1 MAKEPI
7 YSQIA
12 TRAAAL
18 IASGEWQPGQ
28 RLPPERILCERLGV
42 SRTTLRQA
50 LAELEAR
57 GLISR
62 HQGRGTFVTRPRFDA
77 DATGSFSLSAA
88 LLRRG
93 RELRTR
99 VLAVAAVEA
108 GRHVATDLGCRPG
121 DQVLRL
127 ERLRLLDGEPLMLEL
142 AHLPLERFP
151 GLEAKDFEARSL
163 YAILAADYGVRPTLA
178 RESLEPVVCRAR
190 EAAILG
196 LPRRAPALRIVRL
209 TVDEQGRPIE
219 TNDALLRGDR
229 CRILLTRT
237 ADGWLDRATTAATAG
252 WLERISAPSVLL
264 AALGAGAADEDS
276 DEERVRPGETAAGR
290 RPTGLG
296 SPRRA
301 RR

>member
-1 MAKEPI
+1 MAREPV

-28 RLPPERILCERLGV
+28 RLPPERLLCERLGV

-77 DATGSFSLSAA
+77 DATDSFSLSAA

-108 GRHVATDLGCRPG
+108 GGHVATDLGCRPG
-121 DQVLRL
+121 DPALRL
-127 ERLRLLDGEPLMLEL
+127 ERLRLLDDEPLMLEL
-142 AHLPLERFP
+142 AHLPLARFP
-151 GLEAKDFEARSL
+151 GLETKDFANRSL
-163 YAILAADYGVRPTLA
+163 YAILAEDYGARPSVA

-190 EAAILG
+190 EAALLG
-196 LPRRAPALRIVRL
+196 LPKRAPALRIIRL
-209 TVDEQGRPIE
+209 TVDDAGRPIE

-237 ADGWLDRATTAATAG
+237 ADGWLDRAAGSGTSG
-252 WLERISAPSVLL
+252 WLERISAPNVLL
-264 AALGAGAADEDS
+264 AALGDGPADDPAGEPRASEAAGPALG
-276 DEERVRPGETAAGR
+276 RTRAGR
-290 RPTGLG
+290 R
-296 SPRRA
+296 
-301 RR
+301 

>member
-1 MAKEPI
+1 MAREPI

-28 RLPPERILCERLGV
+28 RLPPERVLCERLGV

-77 DATGSFSLSAA
+77 DATDSFSLSAA

-108 GRHVATDLGCRPG
+108 GGHVATDLGCRPG
-121 DQVLRL
+121 DPVLRL
-127 ERLRLLDGEPLMLEL
+127 ERLRLLDDEPLMLEL
-142 AHLPLERFP
+142 AHLPLARFP
-151 GLEAKDFEARSL
+151 GLETKDFAHRSL
-163 YAILAADYGVRPTLA
+163 YAILAEDYGARPSLA

-190 EAAILG
+190 EAALLG
-196 LPRRAPALRIVRL
+196 LPKRAPALRIVRL
-209 TVDEQGRPIE
+209 TVDDAGRPIE

-237 ADGWLDRATTAATAG
+237 ADGWLDRAAETGTSG
-252 WLERISAPSVLL
+252 WLERISAPNVLL
-264 AALGAGAADEDS
+264 AALGDGPVDDPAGEPRATEPAGPALG
-276 DEERVRPGETAAGR
+276 RTRNGR
-290 RPTGLG
+290 R
-296 SPRRA
+296 
-301 RR
+301 

>member
-18 IASGEWQPGQ
+18 IAAGEWQPGQ
-28 RLPPERILCERLGV
+28 RLPPERVLCERLGV

-77 DATGSFSLSAA
+77 DATESFSLSAA

-99 VLAVAAVEA
+99 VLAVEAVEA
-108 GRHVATDLGCRPG
+108 GGHVATDLGCRPG
-121 DQVLRL
+121 DPVLRL

-142 AHLPLERFP
+142 AHLPLHRFP
-151 GLEAKDFEARSL
+151 GLETKDFEARSL
-163 YAILAADYGVRPTLA
+163 YAILAEDYGARPTLA
-178 RESLEPVVCRAR
+178 KESLEPVVCRTR
-190 EAAILG
+190 EAELLG

-209 TVDEQGRPIE
+209 TADEHGRPIE

-237 ADGWLDRATTAATAG
+237 ADGWLDRATTQVPAG
-252 WLERISAPSVLL
+252 WLERISAPSVLV
-264 AALGAGAADEDS
+264 AALGRQAADEHPAIDPS
-276 DEERVRPGETAAGR
+276 GTSAPAQRRNGR
-290 RPTGLG
+290 R
-296 SPRRA
+296 
-301 RR
+301 